1 MTENLLYGLRPR
13 VAKGTP
19 QRYIDLVN
27 KCLDAI
33 PEKRPSVSELFSTI
47 YNWRFSNGG
56 TYIAINKEFI
66 DADEAN
72 KIIRQETSFETTSH
86 SEAIYTSRL
95 MSFTNLSKPIN
106 TTRVQTEDS
115 EGIIK
120 FIIVILLN
128 F

>member
-1 MTENLLYGLRPR
+1 MMSKQIFFVIIFYCINI
-13 VAKGTP
+13 KF
-19 QRYIDLVN
+19 IF
-27 KCLDAI
+27 
-33 PEKRPSVSELFSTI
+33 LFTI
-47 YNWRFSNGG
+47 IY
-56 TYIAINKEFI
+56 KEFI

-86 SEAIYTSRL
+86 SEAIYTSRF
-95 MSFTNLSKPIN
+95 MKFNNLSKPIN